1 MWLINRKTL
10 ILQLVVQNAIKIFD
24 KQIRNHQMD
33 VHYYFKMASIHCTQF
48 CNSSSALI
56 YLSCSFASK
65 FLEQLVSF
73 PQINPNKEEETSV
86 LSYRAV
92 LVLRFWHQTKFNDV
106 NSLFEFRNN
115 IFDHVGLSQFN
126 FFFHFLV
133 YVPCYYFFRSR

>member
-1 MWLINRKTL
+1 MFYLIITTYV
-10 ILQLVVQNAIKIFD
+10 IQNAIKILD
-24 KQIRNHQMD
+24 KQIKNHQMD

-48 CNSSSALI
+48 YNLSSALI

-106 NSLFEFRNN
+106 NSLFEFRNS
-115 IFDHVGLSQFN
+115 IFDHVDLSQFN
-126 FFFHFLV
+126 FFLHFLV
-133 YVPCYYFFRSR
+133 CVFC